1 MAEANTK
8 NGFNT
13 PAVVLISL
21 AVLLFVYALSL
32 FLQGGFLKC
41 QDMERQAKVLNEEN
55 TVANEQLAE
64 QKAILDEGYRW
75 IDQSNGKVGLPIE
88 DAKALV
94 VNQGN

>member
-8 NGFNT
+8 TGFNT
-13 PAVVLISL
+13 PAVVLITL
-21 AVLLFVYALSL
+21 AVLLFVYAFSL

-55 TVANEQLAE
+55 TVANEQMAA
-64 QKAILDEGYRW
+64 QKTILEKGYHW
-75 IDQSNGKVGLPIE
+75 IDRSNGKAGIPIE

-94 VNQGN
+94 VNKGN

>member
-1 MAEANTK
+1 MAEANGKT
-8 NGFNT
+8 GFNMT
-13 PAVVLISL
+13 AVVLSTL

-41 QDMERQAKVLNEEN
+41 QDQEFQAKVLDAEDG
-55 TVANEQLAE
+55 VAAGQVAE

-75 IDQSNGKVGLPIE
+75 VDQANGKVGVPIE

-94 VNQGN
+94 VNKGR

>member
-1 MAEANTK
+1 MAEAK
-8 NGFNT
+8 KKSGFNT
-13 PAVVLISL
+13 IAVVPITL
-21 AVLLFVYALSL
+21 AVLIFVYAISL

-55 TVANEQLAE
+55 TVANEQAAA

-75 IDQSNGKVGLPIE
+75 IDQSNGKVGIPIE

>member
-8 NGFNT
+8 SGFNT
-13 PAVVLISL
+13 PAVVLITL
-21 AVLLFVYALSL
+21 AVLLFVYAISL

-41 QDMERQAKVLNEEN
+41 QEVERQAKVLNEEN
-55 TVANEQLAE
+55 IVVNEQMAE

-75 IDQSNGKVGLPIE
+75 IDQSNGKVGVPIE

>member
-41 QDMERQAKVLNEEN
+41 QDMERQVKVLNEDN